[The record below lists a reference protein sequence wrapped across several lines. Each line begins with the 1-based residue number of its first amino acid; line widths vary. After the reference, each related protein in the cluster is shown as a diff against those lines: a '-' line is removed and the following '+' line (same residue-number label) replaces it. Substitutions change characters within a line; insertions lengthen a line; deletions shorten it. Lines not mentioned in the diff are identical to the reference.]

1 MVLREVVAPAG
12 VFPKRLVLKRP
23 RSVELRDRFGDVR
36 AWAAS
41 LRSVPHVRIVMRE
54 VRHRVIGTNA
64 LPHAAWVES
73 ADEAAALIGKRR
85 ALKRFRALVAK
96 VGKRQ
101 PALVPWLA
109 KRPIRALELG
119 SRWDGLLSVVQWLQD
134 RPRPNIYVR
143 QMDVAGVDTKFV
155 QAHRRTLAELLD
167 IVLPPEAIDHAETGA
182 AKFASRYGFRSK
194 PQHVRIRILDPE
206 FALLPWRDEEDGQ
219 EVVLSVASFAN
230 LETNARRIIV
240 TENEINFLAL
250 PLMEGTLAVFGA
262 GYGLKALGRAG
273 WLERCRLH
281 YWGDID
287 THGFAILD
295 ELRGHLKKTESLL
308 MDRQTFQKFEP
319 LRVPERKPAN
329 RTLTRLTSEEQELYE
344 DLCGGKYEP
353 NSRLEQERIS
363 FGWVEAALARLP
375 GPQ

>member
-1 MVLREVVAPAG
+1 MVLREVAAPAG

-23 RSVELRDRFGDVR
+23 RTVELRDCFGDVR

-54 VRHRVIGTNA
+54 VRHRVIGANA

-85 ALKRFRALVAK
+85 ELKRFRALVDM
-96 VGKRQ
+96 VGQRQ

-119 SRWDGLLSVVQWLQD
+119 SQWNGLLNVVQWLQN

-155 QAHRRTLAELLD
+155 ESHRTTLAELLD
-167 IVLPPEAIDHAETGA
+167 ITLPPEAIDDAKTGA

-206 FALLPWRDEEDGQ
+206 CALLPWREEEDGQ
-219 EVVLSVASFAN
+219 EVVLSAASFAN
-230 LETNARRIIV
+230 LETIARRIIV

-250 PLMEGTLAVFGA
+250 PLMEGSLAVFGA
-262 GYGLKALGRAG
+262 GYGLEALGRAG
-273 WLERCRLH
+273 WLERCRVH

-295 ELRGHLKKTESLL
+295 ELRGHLEKTESFL
-308 MDRQTFQKFEP
+308 MDRQTFQTFKP
-319 LRVPERKPAN
+319 LRVPERKPAS
-329 RTLTRLTSEEQELYE
+329 RTLTRLTSEEQQLYE
-344 DLCGGKYEP
+344 DLCGGKYDP
-353 NSRLEQERIS
+353 DSRLEQERIS
-363 FGWVEAALARLP
+363 FGWVKAALARLP
-375 GPQ
+375 GPK